1 VHAEIIATGSELLL
15 GEVVDTNSTYLA
27 RQLRDIG
34 LNLYFKTVVGD
45 NEQRLAAA
53 LAIAL
58 QRSDV
63 IITTGG
69 LGPTLDDVTRPAV
82 ARALDRALVFRAE
95 LLEQIQARF
104 RAYGAPMGDNNRRQA
119 YVPDGATPIEN
130 PVGTAPAFRVEHA
143 GRLIISLPGVPRELE
158 YLIEHAVRPYLIERL
173 KLTDTIVI
181 RTLHTV
187 GQGESRIDEA
197 IADLETAANP
207 TVGLSAKA
215 GQVDIRL
222 AAKAATRAEAET
234 LNAALEDTVRA
245 RVGRFIFGADE
256 ATLESVVAKMLI
268 EQALTLASVEC
279 GTGGSLGGRL
289 STVGAMFRGGL
300 TVGALPLDRDS
311 AIDAANKLRA
321 AQASDLALSASLG
334 RAPDGSGLK
343 LVAALTGLD
352 QPATIERGFG
362 GPAASAPQWA
372 STAALGLVWRELV
385 ARHGHLGEA
394 VLLCGRTVR
403 LEPALEQ
410 VTGVP
415 QRYF

>member
-1 VHAEIIATGSELLL
+1 MHAEIIATGSELLL

-27 RQLRDIG
+27 RQLREIG

-104 RAYGAPMGDNNRRQA
+104 RTYGVPMGDNNHRQA

-130 PVGTAPAFRVEHA
+130 PVGTAPAFSVEHA

-158 YLIEHAVRPYLIERL
+158 YLIEHAVRPYLIEKL
-173 KLTDTIVI
+173 KLTDVIVI

-197 IADLETAANP
+197 LADLETAANP

-222 AAKAATRAEAET
+222 AAKAATRAAAEA
-234 LNAALEDTVRA
+234 LNAALEDRVRA
-245 RVGRFIFGADE
+245 RVGQFIFGADE
-256 ATLESVVAKMLI
+256 VTLESVVAKGLI
-268 EQALTLASVEC
+268 ERSLTLSSVEC
-279 GTGGSLGGRL
+279 GTGGLLGGRL
-289 STVGAMFRGGL
+289 STGGPVFRGGL
-300 TVGALPLDRDS
+300 TLAHLEIDLDS
-311 AIDAANKLRA
+311 AIQAAEEVRA
-321 AQASDLALSASLG
+321 AQSSDLALSVIVG
-334 RAPDGSGLK
+334 RAPDDQSLK
-343 LVAALTGLD
+343 LVAALTGLERL
-352 QPATIERGFG
+352 ATIERGFG
-362 GPAASAPQWA
+362 GPAALAAQWA
-372 STAALGLVWRELV
+372 STAALGLVWRQLK
-385 ARHGHLGEA
+385 G
-394 VLLCGRTVR
+394 
-403 LEPALEQ
+403 
-410 VTGVP
+410 
-415 QRYF
+415 